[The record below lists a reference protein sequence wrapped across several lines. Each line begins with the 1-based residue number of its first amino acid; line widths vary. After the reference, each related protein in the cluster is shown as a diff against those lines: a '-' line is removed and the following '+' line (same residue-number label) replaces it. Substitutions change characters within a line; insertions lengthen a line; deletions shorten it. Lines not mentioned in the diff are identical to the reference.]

1 MKRICTKIQYTV
13 KAKYVLTFTGLSI
26 RIQAVASTTAAG
38 SGLVAAT
45 QEADMGTSSGLS
57 I

>member
-1 MKRICTKIQYTV
+1 MHLFTS

-26 RIQAVASTTAAG
+26 RAQAVASTTAAG

-45 QEADMGTSSGLS
+45 QKADVGTSTRLS
-57 I
+57 V